1 MLCAQAAVYLR
12 IISYV
17 IGRASMVMHTKYHG
31 AEYLDANEGLSRVYN
46 LPKLMSS
53 ANRKEFKNIDDSGNA
68 QLYTIGMR
76 LYGSDLQVVAGTA
89 PNTYVTRRAVKA
101 WHDARVKM
109 YKRAGISMKSLGY
122 GRTLRP
128 YLNVN
133 HENGT
138 YTEIDTEVDLV
149 GTDASGI
156 VPGFT
161 GDEWTYSRAAVATP
175 QEAGPLTSDIHQTDL
190 VDTYSFTLCD
200 ASVLENDT
208 ADSPAESTTITDQD
222 SFVSVGMLK
231 EWIGSFKKKIPSA
244 TDTSKVDEDNA
255 LLQLV
260 SQQGADK
267 EEVLELAAE
276 SQKEARPWDLGGA
289 THYSTTVQGYFQA
302 QTGESSYQVFQV
314 PCGLLQLVFANG
326 ATAQGARFDIDV
338 LDIQDM

>member
-1 MLCAQAAVYLR
+1 
-12 IISYV
+12 
-17 IGRASMVMHTKYHG
+17 MVMHTKFHG

-53 ANRKEFKNIDDSGNA
+53 ANRKEYKNIDDSGNA

-76 LYGSDLQVVAGTA
+76 LYGSDIQVVAGSA

-128 YLNVN
+128 YLDVN

-156 VPGFT
+156 QPGFT
-161 GDEWTYSRAAVATP
+161 GDEWTYSRAAVSTP
-175 QEAGPLTSDIHQTDL
+175 AESTAAVNANVLDL
-190 VDTYSFTLCD
+190 VDTYSFTLCGD
-200 ASVLENDT
+200 SVMENDT
-208 ADSPAESTTITDQD
+208 ADSPDESTSSSDQD

-231 EWIGSFKKKIPSA
+231 EWIGSFKKQIPSA
-244 TDTSKVDEDNA
+244 TDTSKIKEDNA

-260 SQQGADK
+260 SHHGAEK

-289 THYSTTVQGYFQA
+289 THYSTTVQAYFQS
-302 QTGESSYQVFQV
+302 QTGESSYQVFQI
-314 PCGLLQLVFANG
+314 PCGLFSLVFANG
-326 ATAQGARFDIDV
+326 ATAQGVRFDIDV

>member
-1 MLCAQAAVYLR
+1 
-12 IISYV
+12 
-17 IGRASMVMHTKYHG
+17 MVMHTNFFG
-31 AEYLDANEGLSRVYN
+31 AEYLDASETLTRVYN

-53 ANRKEFKNIDDSGNA
+53 ANRKEFHNVDNQGNA

-76 LYGSDLQVVAGTA
+76 VWGTNTEAIAGTA

-122 GRTLRP
+122 GRSLRP
-128 YLNVN
+128 YLDVN

-138 YTEIDTEVDLV
+138 TTEIDTESDLV

-156 VPGFT
+156 YPAFT

-175 QEAGPLTSDIHQTDL
+175 MESAESGTITARDL

-200 ASVLENDT
+200 ASVIESVT
-208 ADSPAESTTITDQD
+208 ADSPDESHTQTDQD

-231 EWIGSFKKKIPSA
+231 EWIGSFKKRISIA
-244 TDTSKVDEDNA
+244 NDNNKVDEDNA

-276 SQKEARPWDLGGA
+276 SQKEGRPWDLGGS
-289 THYSTTVQGYFQA
+289 THYSVTSQNYGRATNGESGYIVFQA
-302 QTGESSYQVFQV
+302 
-314 PCGLLQLVFANG
+314 PCGLFSMLLQNDHSAAENIKFSL
-326 ATAQGARFDIDV
+326 DI